1 MHGFLATD
9 ILRFISSIV
18 SFFML
23 VSYLVLP
30 DKRRHPSLL
39 ILNVSASI
47 FLFSMVVYFSIG
59 NPQKLQC
66 ANLVSVSTQD
76 NNILCATQGQFL
88 LLSYISLLTY
98 MLDIK
103 YRCYFN
109 FLIPGYMLL
118 ECGSYRESSF
128 TYCVELKFLYQ
139 SLWYL
144 EYFVLGISHH
154 YHGGCIRFTSNQ
166 I

>member
-47 FLFSMVVYFSIG
+47 FLFSFVVYFSIG
-59 NPQKLQC
+59 NPQRLQC
-66 ANLVSVSTQD
+66 ANAVAVSTQD
-76 NNILCATQGQFL
+76 NNTLCATQGKEL
-88 LLSYISLLTY
+88 L
-98 MLDIK
+98 
-103 YRCYFN
+103 
-109 FLIPGYMLL
+109 
-118 ECGSYRESSF
+118 
-128 TYCVELKFLYQ
+128 
-139 SLWYL
+139 
-144 EYFVLGISHH
+144 
-154 YHGGCIRFTSNQ
+154 
-166 I
+166 

>member
-76 NNILCATQGQFL
+76 NNLMCATQGQFFS
-88 LLSYISLLTY
+88 LSYFNAPYTHPIF
-98 MLDIK
+98 K
-103 YRCYFN
+103 Y
-109 FLIPGYMLL
+109 P
-118 ECGSYRESSF
+118 
-128 TYCVELKFLYQ
+128 
-139 SLWYL
+139 
-144 EYFVLGISHH
+144 
-154 YHGGCIRFTSNQ
+154 
-166 I
+166 